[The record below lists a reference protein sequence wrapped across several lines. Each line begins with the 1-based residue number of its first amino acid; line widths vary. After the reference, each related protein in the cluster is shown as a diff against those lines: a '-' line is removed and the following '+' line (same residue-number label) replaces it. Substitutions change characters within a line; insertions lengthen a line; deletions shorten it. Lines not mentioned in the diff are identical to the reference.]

1 MTSSIGSKL
10 KSAGQNAAGSVPGL
24 GSFAVSHASLSI
36 FRPPAAA
43 GGALGSKVADV
54 DFEYNPGQVQM
65 SRSASWSAQTAVSF
79 DRGPTPE
86 FHGAQPATM
95 NIEVILDGGTFGT
108 VTGGDVAKD
117 VDLLMSCCEVEP
129 QSVNSKRP
137 SPPWVKL
144 SWGSLKAAQFTA
156 IMTSVNV
163 TYTRFS
169 PDGTPNRARCQ
180 LALQEVPQPTKGQ
193 NPTSGAL
200 NATRVH
206 SVVVGD
212 SLASLAWNEYG
223 DPTVWRAIAR
233 ANNIDD
239 PMRLKPGREL
249 LLPAAE
255 EVGE

>member
-1 MTSSIGSKL
+1 
-10 KSAGQNAAGSVPGL
+10 
-24 GSFAVSHASLSI
+24 
-36 FRPPAAA
+36 
-43 GGALGSKVADV
+43 
-54 DFEYNPGQVQM
+54 M

-95 NIEVILDGGTFGT
+95 NIEVILDGGTFGAI
-108 VTGGDVAKD
+108 TGGDVAKN
-117 VDLLMSCCEVEP
+117 VDLLMSCCEVDP
-129 QSVNSKRP
+129 QSVNGKRP

-163 TYTRFS
+163 TFTRFS

-180 LALQEVPQPTKGQ
+180 LSLQEVPQPTKGQ

-200 NATRVH
+200 NAARVH